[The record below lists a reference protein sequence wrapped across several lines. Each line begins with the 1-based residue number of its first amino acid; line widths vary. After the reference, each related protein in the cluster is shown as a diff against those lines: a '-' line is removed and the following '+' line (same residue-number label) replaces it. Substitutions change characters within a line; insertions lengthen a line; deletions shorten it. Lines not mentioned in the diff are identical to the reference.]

1 MLRLCFLKL
10 KFKLHWAWSWRLPT
24 PQVQAAS
31 VRKASRVLFWVP
43 YDPKQLLSRAGPLE
57 LQNGPQTHRTR
68 WKLVSNKHKQTTL
81 APRDCLAFTCKT
93 HPVGWQTFL
102 NLLFFRCDASSWN
115 FSHWSVCTYIL
126 QLTELE
132 PSACLGCAGVT
143 VWDKGVLGGAVRL
156 LRAAAVGS
164 VLSLRRVTCHHP
176 LQSQNAQRT
185 CRPLFLFSK
194 IKHADST
201 LPPKASPLFLIKFLF
216 AGSRFTAFY
225 AFFLFLQLEPVSVT

>member
-102 NLLFFRCDASSWN
+102 NLLFSLFWRIFLKFLTLECLHLHSSTDGVGTLGLSGMCWRDRLRQRRAWGGCSSVTGRCRWLCA
-115 FSHWSVCTYIL
+115 
-126 QLTELE
+126 ELATRHLSPPAAE
-132 PSACLGCAGVT
+132 PKRSA
-143 VWDKGVLGGAVRL
+143 
-156 LRAAAVGS
+156 
-164 VLSLRRVTCHHP
+164 
-176 LQSQNAQRT
+176 N
-185 CRPLFLFSK
+185 
-194 IKHADST
+194 
-201 LPPKASPLFLIKFLF
+201 LPPSFCFP
-216 AGSRFTAFY
+216 R
-225 AFFLFLQLEPVSVT
+225 